1 MNFDFDEARIR
12 VGESTDSW
20 GPYVFSFRGALPDPA
35 GDPISNVI
43 VKSFLGA
50 AETTDDLIDGA
61 PEIVSPA
68 VRLKFKYPGET
79 RKGKHV
85 LRFTVTLAGGGEN
98 GFEFGYVEV
107 E

>member
-1 MNFDFDEARIR
+1 
-12 VGESTDSW
+12 
-20 GPYVFSFRGALPDPA
+20 VFSFRGALPDPA
-35 GDPISNVI
+35 GDPISDVI
-43 VKSFLGA
+43 
-50 AETTDDLIDGA
+50 DR
-61 PEIVSPA
+61 PPQIVSPA
-68 VRLKFKYPGET
+68 VRLKFKYPGES